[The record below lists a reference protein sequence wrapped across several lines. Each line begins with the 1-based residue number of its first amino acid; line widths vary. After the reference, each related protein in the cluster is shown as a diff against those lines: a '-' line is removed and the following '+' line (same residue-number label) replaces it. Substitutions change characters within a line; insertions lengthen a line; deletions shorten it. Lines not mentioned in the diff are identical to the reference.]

1 MSLLAAQE
9 WHFWLAPVMVGA
21 TLLTVLALV
30 VGYLVKVTGPRI
42 PRR

>member
-1 MSLLAAQE
+1 MSLLAAQA
-9 WHFWLAPVMVGA
+9 WYYWLAPVMAGMTV
-21 TLLTVLALV
+21 LVVLALV